1 MCDMNHRR
9 VGLDPDGHNCYL
21 SAVEVTALA
30 NQDLV
35 FDDDWGV
42 YESVPGADCGT
53 GAGSGAG
60 AGVCH
65 TRERVSSTLARYAV
79 SVRRAVATVAACSQ
93 HCQEDSTCRAFAFR
107 YYSTAGA
114 ADNCL
119 LAEQGV
125 AELASQGALTTDAA
139 WDLYARYY

>member
-1 MCDMNHRR
+1 M
-9 VGLDPDGHNCYL
+9 DPDGHNCYL
-21 SAVEVTALA
+21 SAVEVNALA

-60 AGVCH
+60 AGGCH

-114 ADNCL
+114 ADTCL
-119 LAEQGV
+119 LAEQG
-125 AELASQGALTTDAA
+125 AGAGVESGGNTF
-139 WDLYARYY
+139 